1 MEFASTAQ
9 TRRWCPWPKSSLK
22 TGSGYWVRRGKLL
35 GGGTSQ
41 RMGEDAQL
49 VPPSYLINGRRP
61 LNYGVHGVVGTS
73 VGSICSI

>member
-22 TGSGYWVRRGKLL
+22 TGSGYWVRGGELL
-35 GGGTSQ
+35 GGSQ
-41 RMGEDAQL
+41 HMEEDAQL
-49 VPPSYLINGRRP
+49 VSLSYLISDMWP
-61 LNYGVHGVVGTS
+61 LNYGVHDVVGTS